1 MMLQMVQH
9 YIVRFMRRAE
19 AIRQFS
25 GCLQGGFDVH
35 YCPHECICLA
45 AELLVANRPNVTVR
59 AMGLHEGGL
68 KIA

>member
-1 MMLQMVQH
+1 
-9 YIVRFMRRAE
+9 
-19 AIRQFS
+19 
-25 GCLQGGFDVH
+25 
-35 YCPHECICLA
+35 LA